1 MMNIPKDFFNEETR
15 HGYTINI
22 AMKKVWACQL
32 DLFGKLSQVCN
43 KYGLRFWVDSGTLL
57 GAVRHKG
64 YIPWDDDLDVAMFRE
79 DYDKLVSIAQKE
91 FQSPYV
97 FQTAYSEPNFV
108 RGHAQLRDSRT
119 TAIIPSEIYKKFNQG
134 IFIDVFVMDYVPE
147 GEKEKKRQGHRAC
160 MLREKLELRKKP
172 LIYSVGNMHSLWRAI
187 KYRFKYPTR
196 KSIKK
201 LYRRYEDTFRNNKP
215 EDCSSVAFTAWVY
228 TDIRRDKHFYDETIY
243 LDFEFLKVPVPK
255 GYDKLLTIK
264 YGDYM
269 KPAQIPNDHG
279 KVIFDAETPADI
291 KIRELRKGMGRI
303 KFIFAN
309 RRSFSES

>member
-1 MMNIPKDFFNEETR
+1 MAIPKDFLSEETR
-15 HGYTINI
+15 CGYTISM

-32 DLFGKLSQVCN
+32 ELFEEFSRICN
-43 KYGLRFWVDSGTLL
+43 KYKLRFWVDSGTLL

-79 DYDKLVSIAQKE
+79 DYDKLVSVAQQE
-91 FQSPYV
+91 FRLPYV

-119 TAIIPSEIYKKFNQG
+119 TAIIPFEMYKNFNQG
-134 IFIDVFVMDYVPE
+134 VFIDVFVMDYVPE
-147 GEKEKKRQGHRAC
+147 EDKEMRRQEHRAY
-160 MLREKLELRKKP
+160 MLRDKLELRQKP
-172 LIYSVGNMHSLWRAI
+172 LIYSAGNMCSLWRAI
-187 KYRFKYPTR
+187 KYRFKYPTCE
-196 KSIKK
+196 SIKK
-201 LYRRYEDTFRNNKP
+201 LYCRYEDTFRCNKP
-215 EDCSSVAFTAWVY
+215 EDCSFVAFTAWVY
-228 TDIRRDKHFYDETIY
+228 TDIRRDKHIYDETIY
-243 LDFEFLKVPVPK
+243 LDFEYLKVPAPK

-279 KVIFDAETPADI
+279 KVIFDTETPADI

-309 RRSFSES
+309 RRSFSKS